1 MSTYCIHPSSPVQTA
16 LHENPHLVLTTPC
29 EVDNI
34 ILSILQMRKLRL
46 TVNGG
51 AGFKS
56 ELLGSRLK
64 GEERAK
70 SAFKAG
76 ASAVQQHRGRKDAP

>member
-1 MSTYCIHPSSPVQTA
+1 
-16 LHENPHLVLTTPC
+16 
-29 EVDNI
+29 
-34 ILSILQMRKLRL
+34 MRKLRL